1 MGRSKNACFSILTCA
16 GAGGG
21 GGDVAAD
28 QANSASATN
37 ECHCEESK
45 VLSDKSRWSFRRRST
60 RHRVLRNNES
70 TEVETVMQNKENP
83 NADLIND
90 SSFNGIYSPKYSTEK
105 TVEQEKPKENN
116 IVAREI
122 EDKLTE
128 NDIVIKESVK
138 ETHDEL
144 KENLVVEEREEKLE
158 EDVAVKDVEMDL
170 EQENIPA
177 SEDASKISEQNENLE
192 PAALVIQSG
201 FRGYMTRKESVKLRN
216 VVKIQAVARG
226 FLVRSQ
232 AAGTLRCLLAIIKM
246 QAVVRSRQTPKK
258 SDLADI
264 TQGSGGSFSQGNK
277 TCSSN
282 DNLLLNGFACK
293 IMDTMPKTK
302 AIHIKCDPY
311 KPDYTW
317 QWLERWTYTI
327 TPSSGSQLP
336 DQKEIIE
343 SETVITESNA
353 VDSQTD
359 CSLPSDAPNS
369 NSYFNS
375 NDQIEALE
383 DDLSA
388 AAMPKEE
395 LEMKLVENGVHACDL
410 EEENSDLSPNLE
422 VKPDINLSYENPE
435 LDGLAEAKLEESEVQ
450 KIGCK
455 KVINPNF
462 VAAQMKFQELSSNSN
477 LSVARSLSSNK
488 SFTFPSQADDASSKD
503 LNNNIANHE
512 TNNITAGGALIKA
525 VSECG
530 TEISISSTLDSPD
543 RSEAEGGEIVL
554 EIGAL
559 ENKNYQIHADSVIT
573 EIKVESET
581 KNPELE
587 FQPEP
592 TKEPKE
598 TINDSIN
605 TATESV
611 EIERILRSPEG
622 TPISHTTTT
631 VTDMHGTP
639 SSQSSVNTKTSKRE
653 RKKKPSSISTKRSL
667 DSPINGS
674 SNNNNGVIKRNG
686 SMGHSGDSEPRISNS
701 SLPSYMQATE
711 SARAKLHPSVSPKM
725 SPDVSET
732 NGSGK
737 KRHSLPIG
745 GPGGA
750 GGKDSS
756 PRMQSSQ
763 SHQAQVNAKGSGT
776 QSHGSSERRW
786 QR

>member
-28 QANSASATN
+28 PANSASATN
-37 ECHCEESK
+37 EFHCEESK

-70 TEVETVMQNKENP
+70 TEAETVMQNKENP

-90 SSFNGIYSPKYSTEK
+90 SSINDIYSPKYSTEK

-116 IVAREI
+116 IVVREI

-128 NDIVIKESVK
+128 NDIVIKESIK

-170 EQENIPA
+170 EQENIRTI
-177 SEDASKISEQNENLE
+177 EDASKIPEQSENLE

-201 FRGYMTRKESVKLRN
+201 FRGYMTRKESVKLKN

-258 SDLADI
+258 ADLADI
-264 TQGSGGSFSQGNK
+264 TQGSGGGFSQGNK
-277 TCSSN
+277 TCSSS

-311 KPDYTW
+311 KPDCTW

-327 TPSSGSQLP
+327 TPSGGSQLP

-353 VDSQTD
+353 VDSHAD
-359 CSLPSDAPNS
+359 CSLPLDPPNS

-375 NDQIEALE
+375 NDQIEAPE
-383 DDLSA
+383 DDLST

-422 VKPDINLSYENPE
+422 IKHDINLSCENPE
-435 LDGLAEAKLEESEVQ
+435 LDNLAEAKLEESEVQ
-450 KIGCK
+450 KNGSK
-455 KVINPNF
+455 KAINPNF

-477 LSVARSLSSNK
+477 LSVARSVSSNK

-512 TNNITAGGALIKA
+512 TNNITAAGALIKA

-559 ENKNYQIHADSVIT
+559 ENKNYQIHADST
-573 EIKVESET
+573 ETKIESET

-611 EIERILRSPEG
+611 EIERLIRSPEG

-653 RKKKPSSISTKRSL
+653 RKKKPNSISTKRSL
-667 DSPINGS
+667 NSPINGS
-674 SNNNNGVIKRNG
+674 SNKNNGVIKPNG

-745 GPGGA
+745 GPGA
-750 GGKDSS
+750 PGGKDSS
-756 PRMQSSQ
+756 PRMQRSQ

>member
-1 MGRSKNACFSILTCA
+1 MGRSKNACFNILTCA

-28 QANSASATN
+28 PANSATATN
-37 ECHCEESK
+37 EYHSEESK

-90 SSFNGIYSPKYSTEK
+90 SSFNGSYSPKYSTEK

-116 IVAREI
+116 IVVREI

-144 KENLVVEEREEKLE
+144 KDNLVVEEREEKLE

-216 VVKIQAVARG
+216 VVKIQAAARG

-258 SDLADI
+258 ADLADI

-277 TCSSN
+277 ACSSS

-311 KPDYTW
+311 KPDCTW

-327 TPSSGSQLP
+327 TPSSGLQLP

-353 VDSQTD
+353 VDSHAD

-375 NDQIEALE
+375 NDQIEAPE

-388 AAMPKEE
+388 AVMPKEE

-410 EEENSDLSPNLE
+410 EEENSDLSPKFD
-422 VKPDINLSYENPE
+422 VKPDINLSCENPE
-435 LDGLAEAKLEESEVQ
+435 LDGLAEAKLEDSEVQ
-450 KIGCK
+450 KAGSK
-455 KVINPNF
+455 KAINPNF

-477 LSVARSLSSNK
+477 LSAARSLSSNK
-488 SFTFPSQADDASSKD
+488 SFTFPSQADDVSSKD

-559 ENKNYQIHADSVIT
+559 ENKNYQIHADSEVT
-573 EIKVESET
+573 ETKVESET

-605 TATESV
+605 TPTESV

-667 DSPINGS
+667 NSPINGS

-686 SMGHSGDSEPRISNS
+686 SIGHSGDSEPRISNS

-711 SARAKLHPSVSPKM
+711 SARAKLHPSLSPKM
-725 SPDVSET
+725 SPDISET

-756 PRMQSSQ
+756 PRMQRSQ

>member
-1 MGRSKNACFSILTCA
+1 MGRSKNACFNILTCA

-28 QANSASATN
+28 PAKSASATN
-37 ECHCEESK
+37 EYNCEESK

-116 IVAREI
+116 IVVREI

-144 KENLVVEEREEKLE
+144 KDNLVVEEREEKLE

-216 VVKIQAVARG
+216 VVKIQAAARG

-232 AAGTLRCLLAIIKM
+232 AAATLRCLLAIIKM

-258 SDLADI
+258 ADLADI

-277 TCSSN
+277 ACSSS

-311 KPDYTW
+311 KPDCTW

-327 TPSSGSQLP
+327 TPSSGLQLP

-353 VDSQTD
+353 VDSHAD

-375 NDQIEALE
+375 NDQIEAPE

-388 AAMPKEE
+388 AVMPKED
-395 LEMKLVENGVHACDL
+395 LEMKLVENGIHACDL
-410 EEENSDLSPNLE
+410 EEENSDLSPNFD
-422 VKPDINLSYENPE
+422 VKPDINLSCENPE
-435 LDGLAEAKLEESEVQ
+435 LDGLAEAKLEDSEVQ
-450 KIGCK
+450 KAGSK
-455 KVINPNF
+455 KAINPNF

-477 LSVARSLSSNK
+477 LSAARSLSSNK
-488 SFTFPSQADDASSKD
+488 SFTFPSQADDVSSKD

-559 ENKNYQIHADSVIT
+559 ENKNYQIHADSEVT
-573 EIKVESET
+573 ETKVESET

-605 TATESV
+605 TPTASV

-639 SSQSSVNTKTSKRE
+639 SSQSSVNTKASKRE
-653 RKKKPSSISTKRSL
+653 RKKKRSSISTKRSL
-667 DSPINGS
+667 NSPINGS

-686 SMGHSGDSEPRISNS
+686 SIGHSGDSEPRISNS

-750 GGKDSS
+750 GGKDLS
-756 PRMQSSQ
+756 PRMQRSQ